1 MQENSNTFNNK
12 VEKILI
18 DEKYDIVTYFM
29 EDGRK
34 LSTILS
40 DIINRRKEIFKNFK
54 ISPKCHELTTSF
66 IKRRKLEK
74 VLNPVIIDGL
84 NDNIDIMNYIRCVK
98 NQTRLPFTLEHNTID
113 SSLKLFDR
121 LKMKNIA
128 KHERK
133 LGADV
138 NIIDENPFNLIK
150 KKIEKMMN
158 KPKKERRRNKPQKE
172 KENISILSEKNI
184 DRKCED
190 IKELLKTYYDNITGE
205 IENIR
210 DLESI
215 EHNLKTAINWY
226 IDNQKFDKAYANMRL
241 FSRVLEVEGKYYYEP
256 NIKRQ
261 LNAQN
266 RDSVI
271 KFVEAIS
278 IKSYELQKLKIRN
291 LLSSEKIEEAEKAYK
306 KTLEVLGVTLTSR
319 EMKKSLKDGIK
330 YGWYYTQDSREY
342 KKIKIIGNENVLK
355 NVESLEEINKKYEK
369 VSEERDAAT
378 ENKSIQEEKDKLNA
392 KPNKEEKTYSKEDI
406 MAIMQKCDKF
416 GNTIKFQKGA
426 IIPVID
432 ALISYLKINHD
443 EKVQNYLTN
452 LLESFE
458 QIEPINLL
466 KEKVGKENKYNILIL
481 DYISNL
487 YKNGVSKSN
496 GENIIEGNE
505 RRYSYYT
512 YLLNRRI
519 EDFLGNNKFLS
530 YDRIKGIQEE
540 YSKKS
545 EDIELNYFEELLERK
560 KRQVTGLKNK
570 LIKAENYSQAIQDLE
585 NNSRNDSIRLL
596 ALSEDL
602 QSGIYRKRVG
612 LPTNLKTYTDLR
624 EKTLRK
630 VALNQI
636 TNPKLLQLIA
646 DIENKGIYD
655 QMDNEIVKSDK
666 NMALRISDRL
676 PKENNTIKQSNEDKP
691 SEDKKKTSKSKKKSH
706 KGLLRRIQ
714 YINQKEETEQEN
726 NNENNVYVCSDLH
739 GQYELYRLILSQ
751 IKAGEKLYILGDVID
766 RGPDGIKILKDI
778 LQNKDKIELFVG
790 NHELMMMQALFINDE
805 TEKQNWLRDS
815 NGGRKTQADFLKLS
829 PKEQESIKDLLMQAT
844 VHSEITIGGE
854 KIYLVHAKAD
864 NTTERKKETV
874 LDYLNA
880 GREKELY
887 DSVWARTG
895 DIKDKGN
902 SEVWQ
907 EKDIAKD
914 NIFTIIGHT
923 PTDNNEIDVHD
934 TYAVIDCGATNYGN
948 GCLLRLNDGKR
959 VYFDNVTRCLEQLK
973 NEEER

>member
-18 DEKYDIVTYFM
+18 EEKYDIVTYFM

-98 NQTRLPFTLEHNTID
+98 NQTKLPFTLEHNIID
-113 SSLKLFDR
+113 SSLKLFGR

-190 IKELLKTYYDNITGE
+190 IKEFLKTYYDNITGE

-241 FSRVLEVEGKYYYEP
+241 FSRVLETEGKYYYEP

-271 KFVEAIS
+271 KFVEPIS
-278 IKSYELQKLKIRN
+278 IKNYELQKLKIRN
-291 LLSSEKIEEAEKAYK
+291 LLSSGKIEEAEKAYK
-306 KTLEVLGVTLTSR
+306 KTLEVLGITLTSR

-342 KKIKIIGNENVLK
+342 KKIIGNENVLK

-369 VSEERDAAT
+369 VSEKRDAAT

-487 YKNGVSKSN
+487 YKNGISKSN

-519 EDFLGNNKFLS
+519 EDFLENNKFLS
-530 YDRIKGIQEE
+530 DDRIKGIQEE

-545 EDIELNYFEELLERK
+545 EDIELNYFEELLERN
-560 KRQVTGLKNK
+560 KRQVTRLKNK

-624 EKTLRK
+624 KKTLRK

-726 NNENNVYVCSDLH
+726 DNENNVYVCSDLH

-751 IKAGEKLYILGDVID
+751 IKDGEKLYILGDVID

-805 TEKQNWLRDS
+805 IEKQNWLRDS

-914 NIFTIIGHT
+914 NT